1 MALTSALRVDEYSAS
16 AASAG
21 SGESACG
28 ERTAEEQRRGAQR
41 LDARKA
47 TRTKVIAVLVKNLG
61 DDLAVL
67 KALGNR
73 MREEKKEKKKKKK
86 KKKGIVRRG
95 RGTITHL
102 SPPCGCVATHG
113 VHALAVKRH
122 NGVGSVA
129 HQRHLARGQ
138 RVALDSDQRARRV
151 LEELLDKALPGG
163 L

>member
-73 MREEKKEKKKKKK
+73 MREEKKEKKKRKRK
-86 KKKGIVRRG
+86 RRA
-95 RGTITHL
+95 L
-102 SPPCGCVATHG
+102 SGGGAAPSHIYPR
-113 VHALAVKRH
+113 HAAAWLRTAFM
-122 NGVGSVA
+122 
-129 HQRHLARGQ
+129 
-138 RVALDSDQRARRV
+138 
-151 LEELLDKALPGG
+151 PWP
-163 L
+163 